1 MANAFLSETD
11 TAVGTSPATIYTC
24 PASTET
30 TIIGLSIANIVT
42 SQITVSVKLNG
53 SGRTSGAV
61 DDVYMVKDA
70 PVPVGGTLVVVGGDQ
85 KLVMEPGDTVTVESD
100 TASSADVILSHLD
113 IT

>member
-11 TAVGTSPATIYTC
+11 TAVGASPATIYTC

-42 SQITVSVKLNG
+42 TQITVDVKLNG
-53 SGRTSGAV
+53 AGRTSGAV
-61 DDVYMVKDA
+61 DNVYLVKAA
-70 PVPVGGTLVVVGGDQ
+70 PIPVGGSLVVVGGYQ
-85 KLVMEPGDTVTVESD
+85 KVVLEPGDTIKVTSD
-100 TASSADVILSHLD
+100 TASSADVVLSHLD

>member
-11 TAVGTSPATIYTC
+11 TAGGTSAATIYTC

-30 TIIGLSIANIVT
+30 TVIGLSIANIVT
-42 SQITVSVKLNG
+42 SQITVDVQLDG

-61 DDVYMVKDA
+61 DSVYLVKDA
-70 PVPVGGTLVVVGGDQ
+70 PVPVGGSLIVVGGDQ
-85 KLVMEPGDTVTVESD
+85 KVVMEPGDAIKVTSD
-100 TASSADVILSHLD
+100 TASSADVHMSHLD